1 LRILL
6 QYSAFKLIS
15 ASLQLKSK
23 KGALD
28 TVDRLQAL
36 TPGEDQN
43 TLSSDI
49 AAMVPLSPWLK
60 KDEAETK

>member
-6 QYSAFKLIS
+6 QYGAFKLIS

-36 TPGEDQN
+36 TLGEDQN